1 MAQLT
6 IKNTAKSEFTFFIG
20 LYDFCFEEIFS
31 ELPEESFLPAIESSH
46 LYPDR
51 YYESV
56 GFVLAVSTTAFPNL
70 QV

>member
-6 IKNTAKSEFTFFIG
+6 ITNTAKSEFTFFIG
-20 LYDFCFEEIFS
+20 LYNFCFEEIFR
-31 ELPEESFLPAIESSH
+31 ELLEESFPPAIESH
-46 LYPDR
+46 LYLHR

-56 GFVLAVSTTAFPNL
+56 GFVLAVSTTTFPSL